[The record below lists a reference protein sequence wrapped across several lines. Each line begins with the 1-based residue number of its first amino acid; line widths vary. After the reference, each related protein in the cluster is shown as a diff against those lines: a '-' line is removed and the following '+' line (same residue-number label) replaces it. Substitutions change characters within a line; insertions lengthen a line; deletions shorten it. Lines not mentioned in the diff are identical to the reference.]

1 MTSWHARLKDFELLK
16 QTERTKMELSIAK
29 TSIKN
34 NTLSYPD
41 FYKVTRWIDENQDK
55 LKGLTQEQISKQASA
70 ETGLTVTISNV
81 RAIAATLDIQ
91 LGKPG
96 GYKGVSSVS
105 KDINRTLARAIVELY
120 NKLGEEVPDALKAIA
135 TR

>member
-1 MTSWHARLKDFELLK
+1 
-16 QTERTKMELSIAK
+16 MELSIAK

-96 GYKGVSSVS
+96 GHKGASSVS

-120 NKLGEEVPDALKAIA
+120 NKFGEEVPDALKAIA